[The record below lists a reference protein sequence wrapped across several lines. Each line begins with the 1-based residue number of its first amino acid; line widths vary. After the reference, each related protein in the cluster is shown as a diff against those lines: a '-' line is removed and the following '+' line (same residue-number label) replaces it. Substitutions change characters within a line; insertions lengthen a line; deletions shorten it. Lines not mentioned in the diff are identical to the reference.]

1 MSSIDAEGRCNLL
14 LQWVREQGEFMTKK
28 LTDDIRKRN
37 PREPTI
43 LLVHVALGLRSDE
56 TNTVKQQRSRID
68 YL

>member
-1 MSSIDAEGRCNLL
+1 MSSIDAEGGCNLL

-43 LLVHVALGLRSDE
+43 LL
-56 TNTVKQQRSRID
+56 
-68 YL
+68 